1 MKQKLPGESLNKQEK
16 EKLNKINE
24 TLNYINVSEWGTTE
38 KHKKRVTELKIC
50 YTRPL
55 NKVKKYCEENKVA

>member
-1 MKQKLPGESLNKQEK
+1 MFR
-16 EKLNKINE
+16 NE
-24 TLNYINVSEWGTTE
+24 EQLK
-38 KHKKRVTELKIC
+38 KHRKKRVTELKIC